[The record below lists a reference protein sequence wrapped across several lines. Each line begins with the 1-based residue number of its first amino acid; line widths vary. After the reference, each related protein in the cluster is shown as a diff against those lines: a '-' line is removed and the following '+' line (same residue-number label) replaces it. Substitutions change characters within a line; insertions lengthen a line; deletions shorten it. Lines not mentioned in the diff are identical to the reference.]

1 MNTFYSKTT
10 IIFFLVSSITSASL
24 FAQKPR
30 DDEGVRA
37 DLDAMFSGLDM
48 SRVPTGYLR
57 DYAFEHVDFDYYD
70 GTALTDTNYV
80 DPKALEEILNSVNSA
95 AVDNAHL
102 IDVDSYMTA
111 FSSHTS
117 GQVYCAAA
125 LYKYNYIVADA
136 LTNNKISYED
146 DVVSD
151 KYINGI
157 WQNPYADKYIAG
169 VALNKLTVYGTSVT
183 FNFASTDFHSNISGV
198 SMSFDAGDGQ
208 GYRTVTLGTPI
219 SVSYDDYG
227 DFELKFRFTVTG
239 GITINTHSMIIV
251 EPIPISPM
259 DDVYPDSTF
268 TVTCSNGLSAIV
280 SVKYPTSGTHSN
292 KPFIIAEGFDPYD
305 ISEKSVQG
313 TTYLG
318 NFYPDLPNYVK
329 TNYDVYYIDWV
340 DYQADI
346 KQNAELLKAII
357 RKINTIKHTAG
368 STEKNVL
375 MGQSMG
381 GLISRYALR
390 FMEINGEK
398 HEVSVYI
405 SHDVPYKGVNVPLGA
420 VYAVNDLFNYF
431 NINSMVNGIS
441 NLVSRNKLKKIYDL
455 YKSDS
460 AKQMM
465 INYVDPLSG
474 NINNNAHILFFNE
487 LNNMGFPV
495 GDEGESIENVA
506 IINGGS
512 VADGQIINSNGRILD
527 IDFNTFSGIALDALM
542 HPFFD
547 IIASMLAMIPPRPFL
562 GKMQINGHIHISPYT
577 SHSATLSSI
586 NISYTKWFLWIFP
599 KTYYI
604 ISSSHT
610 APSSGF
616 TYDSVSGSLFHV
628 PLEHY
633 HDTLHVILPLVSY
646 SELTFDITE
655 NILFVPTAS
664 SLFVSNFNTNYFT
677 TPPEPMTGTPF
688 SSFYLASSAEKH
700 IVDFKPGRHG
710 AWLEEVLSTS
720 IEGPDIAY
728 NDSTYCI
735 VGGLDPSASYTWMS
749 SNSTLLSINP
759 NTGVVTPHGNGIAT
773 ITARSYNYNNGRM
786 YQKQKKIAVGYPNI
800 VLTKSS
806 GVVDTCVVVTA
817 TCADEEFAPLF
828 QQLVNSGDY
837 LIEWC
842 ALVEGSSPPPFE
854 ASNELTKTFSIEDP
868 SKMVTVYCRIRTPLD
883 TIGRTSMIV
892 INKFEPFECLTT
904 VQITRRYIAGQANG
918 YYITINGN
926 RHTLNPP
933 RIPFITEQFLF
944 QYSSPGMSILAPE
957 PDTVVVNNQ
966 YSFPVTKYTE
976 YLPDN
981 TTVVFFGFDLFNS
994 NFFHSYFT
1002 DPNFNYL
1009 QLLIPITLS
1018 FQANNETIQEIY
1030 TCINGDFL
1038 PLSL

>member
-1 MNTFYSKTT
+1 MKELLIPVIKTV
-10 IIFFLVSSITSASL
+10 ILLVILHSASIAL
-24 FAQKPR
+24 FAQKSR
-30 DDEGVRA
+30 DDEAVRT

-70 GTALTDTNYV
+70 GTSLTDTNYV
-80 DPKALEEILNSVNSA
+80 DPKALEEILNAVNSA
-95 AVDNAHL
+95 AVDNTHL

-117 GQVYCAAA
+117 GQVYCSAA

-151 KYINGI
+151 KFISGI
-157 WQNPYADKYIAG
+157 WQNPYAEKYIAG
-169 VALNKLTVYGTSVT
+169 VALDQLTVYGTSVT
-183 FNFASTDFHSNISGV
+183 FNFASSDYHSNVSGA

-208 GYRTVTLGTPI
+208 GFRTVTLGTPI
-219 SVSYDDYG
+219 YVSYSDYG
-227 DFELKFRFTVTG
+227 EVEVKFRFTITG
-239 GITINTHSMIIV
+239 GITINTHSLIIV
-251 EPIPISPM
+251 EPIPITPM
-259 DDVYPDSTF
+259 SVNQDSTF

-280 SVKYPTSGTHSN
+280 SVKYPESGTRTN

-305 ISEKSVQG
+305 IEEKSVKG
-313 TTYLG
+313 STCLDSLY
-318 NFYPDLPNYVK
+318 YDLPNYVRSH
-329 TNYDVYYIDWV
+329 YDVYYIDWV
-340 DYQADI
+340 NYQADI
-346 KQNAELLKAII
+346 RENAALLTDII
-357 RKINTIKHTAG
+357 ENINNLKHAAG

-390 FMEINGEK
+390 SMEIAGEP
-398 HEVSVYI
+398 HEVGVYI
-405 SHDVPYKGVNVPLGA
+405 SHDVPYKGVNIPLGA
-420 VYAVNDLFNYF
+420 LYAVNDLFNYF
-431 NINSMVNGIS
+431 KINTIANVTT
-441 NLVSRNKLKKIYDL
+441 NLLSKNKLQKIYNI
-455 YKSDS
+455 YKSTS
-460 AKQMM
+460 ARQMLV
-465 INYVDPLSG
+465 NYVESNG
-474 NINNNAHILFFNE
+474 SISHGEHNSFFTE
-487 LNNMGFPV
+487 LNNMGFPR

-616 TYDSVSGSLFHV
+616 TYDSVTGSLFHV

-688 SSFYLASSAEKH
+688 SSFYLANAAQYH
-700 IVDFKPGRHG
+700 IQLDSVAHG
-710 AWLEEVLSTS
+710 FWLKEVLSTS
-720 IEGPDIAY
+720 ISGPDLAY
-728 NDSTYCI
+728 NNAGYYIAGRNDYS
-735 VGGLDPSASYTWMS
+735 SNYTWTS
-749 SNSTLLSINP
+749 SNTDVLTINP
-759 NTGVVTPHGNGIAT
+759 STGVVTSVGNGIAT
-773 ITARSYNYNNGRM
+773 ITARSYNYGYM
-786 YQKQKKIAVGYPNI
+786 YQKQKKVAVGFPNI
-800 VLTKSS
+800 VLTQEA
-806 GVVDTCVVVTA
+806 GNVDTCKVVSVS
-817 TCADEEFAPLF
+817 CPDEEFAPFF
-828 QQLVNSGDY
+828 QQFIASGDY
-837 LIEWC
+837 LIEWGKKIEDGNI
-842 ALVEGSSPPPFE
+842 VWMTP
-854 ASNELTKTFSIEDP
+854 SNETSKVFSIDDP
-868 SKMVTVYCRIRTPLD
+868 TKRVTIYCRLKNSYGAQGTP
-883 TIGRTSMIV
+883 SMII

-904 VQITRRYIAGQANG
+904 VSITRRYKNGQPDG
-918 YYITINGN
+918 YYMTINGN
-926 RHTLNPP
+926 QYYFKPP
-933 RIPFITEQFLF
+933 HRIPFIIDRYLF
-944 QYSSPGMSILAPE
+944 QFSSPEMALLAPE
-957 PDTVVVNNQ
+957 PDTVIVNGQ
-966 YSFPVTKYTE
+966 YSFNVTKYSE
-976 YLPDN
+976 ALPDN
-981 TTVVFFGFDLFNS
+981 TTVEWFGFNLFTS
-994 NFFHSYFT
+994 SYFLSYFD
-1002 DPNFNYL
+1002 DPDFNY
-1009 QLLIPITLS
+1009 QFLLIPMTLT
-1018 FQANNETIQEIY
+1018 FCANNEVIQEIDI
-1030 TCINGDFL
+1030 CINGVLF
-1038 PLSL
+1038 S